1 MRMSKG
7 IRNNNP
13 FNIRYNNFNHWKGL
27 IGQDKDGFCI
37 FYSMDFGLRAGIVLL
52 RTYIKRYHLTDV
64 SSIIKRFAPPSENNT
79 HNYISFVRSE
89 LCFNSYDPDDIKFGT
104 FAFCQLVC
112 AICMYESWYRISV
125 EEVINIIHKFNL

>member
-27 IGQDKDGFCI
+27 IGKDKYGFCI

-52 RTYIKRYHLTDV
+52 RTYIKRYHLTNV

-79 HNYISFVRSE
+79 HNYISFLRSG
-89 LCFNSYDPDDIKFGT
+89 LYPDYDPDFIEYGSFS
-104 FAFCQLVC
+104 FCRLVC
-112 AICMYESWYRISV
+112 LICMYESWYRISV
-125 EEVINIIHKFNL
+125 EEVNNIIHKFNL